1 MSMNSVNLTGRIVRV
16 PELRYTPTGVA
27 VATFTLASERNRT
40 NQNGEREADFINMV
54 IWRKAAENFVNMTT
68 KGSQVAITGRI
79 NTRQYDNQQGQHVFV
94 TEIVVDNFT
103 LLETKAETDA
113 RRQSVAIPENQIP
126 TPDANDPFSKGN
138 VVEIPDDQLPF

>member
-1 MSMNSVNLTGRIVRV
+1 MNSVNLTGRIVRV

-40 NQNGEREADFINMV
+40 NQNGEREADFINIV

-94 TEIVVDNFT
+94 TEVVVDNFT